1 MDILRAIADNP
12 ALTSALTKLL
22 EEACTVPF
30 DHTNL
35 TNEQI
40 GERVRAQ
47 LVGLQAIKDVFKK
60 IASYKSVPVRP
71 EPVNRAR

>member
-12 ALTSALTKLL
+12 ALTSVLKQLL
-22 EEACTVPF
+22 EEAFTTPY
-30 DHTNL
+30 DHTAL
-35 TNEQI
+35 TNEQL
-40 GERVRAQ
+40 GEQLRAR

-60 IASYKSVPVRP
+60 IASYKSVPIRP